1 MDVFRLLIT
10 AIIAGLVL
18 YFLSSLMAPILKP
31 QTNLSKATEN
41 ILLDAQADLGQ
52 STSIS
57 LSINADQSLY
67 ARNFD
72 TPTRTVSFAC
82 AGSECCPYLEK
93 CPSAYGST
101 PERMLTFQN
110 ADTSLTARCEL
121 SEAGIH
127 ACVVYVGKEPA
138 QVMWSTVSAPSGTLT
153 TKNEITFSGMIR
165 NTGELTSN
173 TLNMRVEIWGTTIVS
188 GKDVETIVV
197 QNGQTLEGIESG
209 KTQNVSI
216 PITISTPG
224 EYRAV
229 MSVEGLDAGKDTREF
244 SVVMVGDLISLCAP
258 DFTKAFV
265 KTYDGFD
272 DVCKEKR
279 FCMNCDFAFSC
290 RQAWQREAPVEL
302 PYFYDPTHGETGFTY
317 LISPAENGT
326 C

>member
-1 MDVFRLLIT
+1 
-10 AIIAGLVL
+10 
-18 YFLSSLMAPILKP
+18 
-31 QTNLSKATEN
+31 
-41 ILLDAQADLGQ
+41 
-52 STSIS
+52 
-57 LSINADQSLY
+57 
-67 ARNFD
+67 
-72 TPTRTVSFAC
+72 
-82 AGSECCPYLEK
+82 
-93 CPSAYGST
+93 
-101 PERMLTFQN
+101 MLTFQN
-110 ADTSLTARCEL
+110 PTSLTARCEL

-258 DFTKAFV
+258 EFTKAFV